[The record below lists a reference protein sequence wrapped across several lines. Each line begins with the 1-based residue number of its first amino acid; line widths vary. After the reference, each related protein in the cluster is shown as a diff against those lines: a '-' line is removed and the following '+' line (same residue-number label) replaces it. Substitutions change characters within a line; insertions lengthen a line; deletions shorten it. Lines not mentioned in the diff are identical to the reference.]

1 MDETSWCSTIHYG
14 GIDLT
19 WFIPL
24 CAWIFLIF
32 RCSMGSS
39 IPVIGESDWLAGNGV
54 KDVTLS
60 RLSGALSVMEFGD
73 VGATL
78 IVKYRK

>member
-1 MDETSWCSTIHYG
+1 
-14 GIDLT
+14 
-19 WFIPL
+19 
-24 CAWIFLIF
+24 
-32 RCSMGSS
+32 MGSS

-60 RLSGALSVMEFGD
+60 RLFGALSVMEFGD